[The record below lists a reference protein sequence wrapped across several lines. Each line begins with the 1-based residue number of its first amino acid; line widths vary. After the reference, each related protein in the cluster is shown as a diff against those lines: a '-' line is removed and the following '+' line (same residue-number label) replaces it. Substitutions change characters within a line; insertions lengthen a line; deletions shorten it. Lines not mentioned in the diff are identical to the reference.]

1 MSDEKRYDSIKVMIE
16 TGHITEF
23 KEIFDYLPKSLVGK
37 HLHTNNPRM
46 TRLITDVSDLTVKEI
61 VSLSMLFEVDH
72 TKISQIIFTQ
82 YFKHNKK
89 NK

>member
-23 KEIFDYLPKSLVGK
+23 REIFDYLPKSLVGK

-61 VSLSMLFEVDH
+61 VSLSMLFEVDY

-82 YFKHNKK
+82 YFKNNKK
-89 NK
+89 K